1 MTPADILTP
10 RNTEHPFRLFF
21 PLACLGAW
29 VALLPWLALLLAPQY
44 AGHFPLHWHA
54 FAFLNLC
61 AGAGFVGFLMTALPA
76 WTDDPAPRS
85 IHSYL
90 LLALWAT
97 MLFAMP
103 WPRLA
108 LFACDA
114 FWLYLS
120 AYTAWRVIHNRRRN
134 LVSFVI
140 TMSILSALSL
150 RYSQNASGATLHQMV
165 DTMLIAV
172 ALVNF
177 RVGHVL
183 GNEALKDGGH
193 DALRFIPNPYAKN
206 ISALILGLYIAV
218 GALGAADNIQGWLAL
233 AVAAAFAA
241 RLQDWHSL
249 LLLRA
254 HYVRANYSVSLVLA
268 LGYAATGIGQLF
280 VPALY
285 SPARHLLAI
294 AAMLA
299 MVLTIMSIAGI
310 RHSGLKLHFY
320 RDTRQALA
328 LLLCAGLSRSL
339 GALYAPSLT
348 TIYAIPAACIAG
360 AFTLYALRYIGIF
373 RRTEPH

>member
-140 TMSILSALSL
+140 TMSILTALSL

-177 RVGHVL
+177 RVGRVL

-268 LGYAATGIGQLF
+268 VGYAATGIGQLF

-320 RDTRQALA
+320 RDTRLALV

>member
-108 LFACDA
+108 LLACDA

-140 TMSILSALSL
+140 TMSILTALSL
-150 RYSQNASGATLHQMV
+150 CYSQNASGATLHQMV

-177 RVGHVL
+177 RVGRVL

-268 LGYAATGIGQLF
+268 LGYAATGIGQIF
-280 VPALY
+280 APALY

-320 RDTRQALA
+320 RDTRLALA

>member
-29 VALLPWLALLLAPQY
+29 VALLPWLALLLSPQY

-177 RVGHVL
+177 RVGRVL

-280 VPALY
+280 APALY

-320 RDTRQALA
+320 RDTRLALA

>member
-177 RVGHVL
+177 RVGRVL

-233 AVAAAFAA
+233 AVAVAFAA

-280 VPALY
+280 APALY

-320 RDTRQALA
+320 RDTRLALA

>member
-177 RVGHVL
+177 RVGRVL

-280 VPALY
+280 APALY

-320 RDTRQALA
+320 RDTRLALA

-348 TIYAIPAACIAG
+348 TIYAIPAVCIAG

>member
-177 RVGHVL
+177 RVGRVL

-268 LGYAATGIGQLF
+268 VGYAATGFGQLF

-320 RDTRQALA
+320 RDTRLALA

>member
-29 VALLPWLALLLAPQY
+29 VALLPWLALLLAPRY

-90 LLALWAT
+90 LLTLWAT

-103 WPRLA
+103 WPPLA
-108 LFACDA
+108 LLAGDA

-140 TMSILSALSL
+140 TMSILTALSL

-177 RVGHVL
+177 RVGRVL

-280 VPALY
+280 APALY

-320 RDTRQALA
+320 RDTRLALA

>member
-1 MTPADILTP
+1 MTPADILTS

-280 VPALY
+280 APALY

-320 RDTRQALA
+320 RDTRLALA

>member
-76 WTDDPAPRS
+76 WTDDPASRS

-140 TMSILSALSL
+140 TMSILTALSL

-177 RVGHVL
+177 RVGRVL

-280 VPALY
+280 APALY
-285 SPARHLLAI
+285 SSARHLLAI

-320 RDTRQALA
+320 RDTRLALA

>member
-108 LFACDA
+108 FFACDA

-140 TMSILSALSL
+140 TMSILTALSL
-150 RYSQNASGATLHQMV
+150 CYSQNASGATLHQMV

-177 RVGHVL
+177 RVGRVL

-193 DALRFIPNPYAKN
+193 DALRFIPNSYAKN

-280 VPALY
+280 APALY

-320 RDTRQALA
+320 RDTRLALA

>member
-108 LFACDA
+108 FFACDA

-140 TMSILSALSL
+140 TMSILTALSL
-150 RYSQNASGATLHQMV
+150 CYSQNASGATLHQMV

-177 RVGHVL
+177 RVGRVL

-280 VPALY
+280 APALY

-320 RDTRQALA
+320 RDTRLALA

>member
-1 MTPADILTP
+1 MNPADILTP

-108 LFACDA
+108 FFACDA

-140 TMSILSALSL
+140 TMSILTALSL
-150 RYSQNASGATLHQMV
+150 CYSQNASGATLHQMV

-177 RVGHVL
+177 RVGRVL

-280 VPALY
+280 APALY

-320 RDTRQALA
+320 RDTRLALA

>member
-108 LFACDA
+108 LLACDA

-140 TMSILSALSL
+140 TMSILTALSL

-177 RVGHVL
+177 RVGRVL

-193 DALRFIPNPYAKN
+193 DALRFMPNPYAKN

-280 VPALY
+280 APALY

-320 RDTRQALA
+320 RDTRLALA

>member
-103 WPRLA
+103 WPHLA
-108 LFACDA
+108 LCACDA

-177 RVGHVL
+177 RVGRVL

-280 VPALY
+280 APALY

-320 RDTRQALA
+320 RDTRLALA

>member
-108 LFACDA
+108 LLACDA

-140 TMSILSALSL
+140 TMSILTALSL

-177 RVGHVL
+177 RVGRVL

-268 LGYAATGIGQLF
+268 VGYAATGIGQLF

-320 RDTRQALA
+320 RDTRLALA

-348 TIYAIPAACIAG
+348 TIYAIPAACIAA

>member
-90 LLALWAT
+90 LLTLWGGI
-97 MLFAMP
+97 LFAMP
-103 WPRLA
+103 WPALA
-108 LFACDA
+108 LLSSIL

-120 AYTAWRVIHNRRRN
+120 GYTAWRVIHNRRRN

-140 TMSILSALSL
+140 TMSILTALSL
-150 RYSQNASGATLHQMV
+150 CYSQNASGATLHQMV

-177 RVGHVL
+177 RVGRVL

-280 VPALY
+280 APALY

-320 RDTRQALA
+320 RDTRLALA

>member
-1 MTPADILTP
+1 MNSLLTP

-140 TMSILSALSL
+140 TMSILTALSL

-177 RVGHVL
+177 RVGRVL

-280 VPALY
+280 APALY

-320 RDTRQALA
+320 RDTRLALA

>member
-10 RNTEHPFRLFF
+10 RNIEHPFRLFF

-29 VALLPWLALLLAPQY
+29 VAILPWLALLLAPQY

-108 LFACDA
+108 LLACDA

-140 TMSILSALSL
+140 TMSILTALSL

-177 RVGHVL
+177 RVGRVL

-280 VPALY
+280 APALY

-320 RDTRQALA
+320 RDTRLALA

>member
-177 RVGHVL
+177 RVGRVL

-193 DALRFIPNPYAKN
+193 DALRFIPNSYAKN

-280 VPALY
+280 APALY

-320 RDTRQALA
+320 RDTRLALA

>member
-1 MTPADILTP
+1 MTPADLLTP

-90 LLALWAT
+90 LLTLWAT

-103 WPRLA
+103 WPPLA
-108 LFACDA
+108 LLAGDA

-140 TMSILSALSL
+140 TMSILTALSL

-280 VPALY
+280 APALY

-320 RDTRQALA
+320 RDTRLALA

>member
-108 LFACDA
+108 LLACDA

-140 TMSILSALSL
+140 TMSILTALSL

-177 RVGHVL
+177 RVGRVL

-280 VPALY
+280 APALY

-310 RHSGLKLHFY
+310 RHSALKLHFY
-320 RDTRQALA
+320 RDTRLALA

>member
-76 WTDDPAPRS
+76 WTDAPAPRS

-140 TMSILSALSL
+140 TMSILTALSL
-150 RYSQNASGATLHQMV
+150 CYSQNASGATLHQMV

-177 RVGHVL
+177 RVGRVL

-280 VPALY
+280 APALY

-320 RDTRQALA
+320 RDTRLALA

>member
-97 MLFAMP
+97 MLFARP

-150 RYSQNASGATLHQMV
+150 CYSQNASGATLHQMV

-177 RVGHVL
+177 RVGRVL

-280 VPALY
+280 APALY

-320 RDTRQALA
+320 RDTRLALA

-360 AFTLYALRYIGIF
+360 AFTLYALRYIGIC

>member
-1 MTPADILTP
+1 MNSLLTL

-108 LFACDA
+108 LLACDA

-140 TMSILSALSL
+140 TMSILTALSL

-177 RVGHVL
+177 RVGRVL

-268 LGYAATGIGQLF
+268 VGYAATGIGQLF

-320 RDTRQALA
+320 RDTRLALA

>member
-1 MTPADILTP
+1 MTPADLLTP

-76 WTDDPAPRS
+76 WTDDPTPRS

-140 TMSILSALSL
+140 TMSILTALSL
-150 RYSQNASGATLHQMV
+150 CYSQNASGATLHQMV

-177 RVGHVL
+177 RVGRVL

-280 VPALY
+280 APALY

-320 RDTRQALA
+320 RDTRLALA

>member
-85 IHSYL
+85 IHSYVR
-90 LLALWAT
+90 LALWAT

-108 LFACDA
+108 LLACDA

-140 TMSILSALSL
+140 TMSILTALSL
-150 RYSQNASGATLHQMV
+150 CYSQNASGATLHQMV

-177 RVGHVL
+177 RVGRVL

-280 VPALY
+280 APALY

-320 RDTRQALA
+320 RDTRLALA

>member
-10 RNTEHPFRLFF
+10 RNTDHPFRLFF

-103 WPRLA
+103 WPHLA

-177 RVGHVL
+177 RVGRVL

-280 VPALY
+280 APALY

-320 RDTRQALA
+320 RDTRLALA

>member
-1 MTPADILTP
+1 MTPADLLTP

-44 AGHFPLHWHA
+44 AGQFPLHWHA

-85 IHSYL
+85 LHSYL

-108 LFACDA
+108 LLACDA

-140 TMSILSALSL
+140 TMSLLSALSL

-177 RVGHVL
+177 RVGRVL

-320 RDTRQALA
+320 RDTRLALA

>member
-150 RYSQNASGATLHQMV
+150 CYSQNASGATLHQMV

-177 RVGHVL
+177 RVGRVL

-280 VPALY
+280 APALY

-320 RDTRQALA
+320 RDTRLALA

-373 RRTEPH
+373 RRTEPR

>member
-108 LFACDA
+108 LLACDA

-177 RVGHVL
+177 RVGRVL

-268 LGYAATGIGQLF
+268 LGYAATGIGQIF
-280 VPALY
+280 APALY

-320 RDTRQALA
+320 RDTRLALA

>member
-29 VALLPWLALLLAPQY
+29 VALLPWLVLLLAPQY

-140 TMSILSALSL
+140 TMSILTALSL
-150 RYSQNASGATLHQMV
+150 CYSQNASGATLHQMV

-177 RVGHVL
+177 RVGRVL

-280 VPALY
+280 APALY

-320 RDTRQALA
+320 RDTRLALA

>member
-140 TMSILSALSL
+140 TMSILTALSL
-150 RYSQNASGATLHQMV
+150 CYSQNASGATLHQMV

-177 RVGHVL
+177 RVGRVL

-280 VPALY
+280 APALY

-320 RDTRQALA
+320 RDTRLALA

>member
-108 LFACDA
+108 LLACDA

-140 TMSILSALSL
+140 TMSILTALSL
-150 RYSQNASGATLHQMV
+150 CYSQNASGATLHQMV

-177 RVGHVL
+177 RVGRVL

-193 DALRFIPNPYAKN
+193 GELRFMPNPYAKN
-206 ISALILGLYIAV
+206 ISALILGLYIVV
-218 GALGAADNIQGWLAL
+218 GALDAADNIQGWLAL

-280 VPALY
+280 APALY

-320 RDTRQALA
+320 RDTRLALA

>member
-1 MTPADILTP
+1 MTPADLLTP

-108 LFACDA
+108 LLACDA

-140 TMSILSALSL
+140 TMSILTALSL
-150 RYSQNASGATLHQMV
+150 CYSQNASGATLHQMV

-172 ALVNF
+172 ALVNI
-177 RVGHVL
+177 RVGRVL

-280 VPALY
+280 APALY

-320 RDTRQALA
+320 RDTRLALA

>member
-29 VALLPWLALLLAPQY
+29 VAFLPWLALLLAPQY

-108 LFACDA
+108 LLACDA

-140 TMSILSALSL
+140 TMSILTALSL

-320 RDTRQALA
+320 RDTRLALA

>member
-108 LFACDA
+108 FFACDA

-120 AYTAWRVIHNRRRN
+120 DYTAWRVIHNRRRN

-140 TMSILSALSL
+140 TMSILTALSL
-150 RYSQNASGATLHQMV
+150 CYSQNASGATLHQMV

-177 RVGHVL
+177 RVGRVL

-280 VPALY
+280 APALY

-299 MVLTIMSIAGI
+299 IVLTIMSIAGI

-320 RDTRQALA
+320 RDTRLALA

>member
-1 MTPADILTP
+1 MTPADLLTP

-108 LFACDA
+108 LLACDA

-140 TMSILSALSL
+140 TMSILTALSL

-177 RVGHVL
+177 RVGRVL

-268 LGYAATGIGQLF
+268 LGYAATGIGQIF
-280 VPALY
+280 APALY

-320 RDTRQALA
+320 RDTRLALA

>member
-76 WTDDPAPRS
+76 WTDAPAPRS

-108 LFACDA
+108 LLACDA

-140 TMSILSALSL
+140 TMSILTALSL

-177 RVGHVL
+177 RVGRVL

-280 VPALY
+280 APALY

-320 RDTRQALA
+320 RDTRLALA

>member
-140 TMSILSALSL
+140 TMSILTALSL
-150 RYSQNASGATLHQMV
+150 CYSQNASGATLHQMV

-177 RVGHVL
+177 RVGRVL

-280 VPALY
+280 APALY

-320 RDTRQALA
+320 RDTRLALA

-348 TIYAIPAACIAG
+348 TIYAIPTACIAG

>member
-1 MTPADILTP
+1 MTPADLLTP

-140 TMSILSALSL
+140 TMSILTALSL
-150 RYSQNASGATLHQMV
+150 CYSQNASGATLHQMV

-177 RVGHVL
+177 RVGRVL

-193 DALRFIPNPYAKN
+193 DALRFIPNSYAKN

-233 AVAAAFAA
+233 AVAAVFAA

-280 VPALY
+280 APALY

-320 RDTRQALA
+320 RDTRLALA